1 MTNTP
6 IRLLR
11 FLLLFTLIGTA
22 ATAVAADDW
31 KFPPAARIVALGD
44 IHGAYSELG
53 GLLRD
58 TGLVDNELRWT
69 GGTTQLVSVGDLLDR
84 GDDSRKVMDL
94 LMRLQQESAAAGGAV
109 HVVLGNHE
117 VMNLTGD
124 LRYVTDGEYAAYQDL
139 EPAGVRE
146 QARAAFVTDASARG
160 LSVGEAESTFEEQ
173 FPPGYFGHNAAFSAD
188 GIYGEWMQS
197 MPTMIKVGDTVFV
210 HGGLAPALLESDI
223 PTINAQVSQTVADY
237 NRIWN
242 GVATRFQVPVARR
255 GRVDAL
261 RALGDAE
268 ATAAAAQLET
278 LLEAPVLG
286 PVGPLW
292 IRENALC
299 HELTQFDTVSAILAR
314 LGAKRV
320 VFGHTPTVSRRVTSR
335 LGGLI
340 IMADTGMLRSYY
352 DGTPAALII
361 EGDKLQVRY
370 AGKQSAEP
378 VDVEIRRV
386 GERPGNLN
394 DDQLEDFLAT
404 AEIVATEEVGT
415 GVTKPLRVTLQRDG
429 ISVQALYKGVST
441 PVGGNS
447 QRRRQ
452 LIEKSDRYQ
461 HEVAAYKLDRLLDL
475 NLVPVTVEREVNG
488 NPGAL
493 QFWVNG
499 MISLLE
505 KTEQNLRAD
514 GYCPINPQ
522 YNMMYVFDSLILNTD
537 RTQQNVTFTRD
548 DWMLVL
554 IDHSRAFRLSRKLP
568 ADFRNFPIQVG
579 DEMARRLERLDQK
592 TLTAELGEY
601 IDREQI
607 RALLARRD
615 DLLKQYRK

>member
-1 MTNTP
+1 MTTTP
-6 IRLLR
+6 LRLLR
-11 FLLLFTLIGTA
+11 FLLLFTLIGAA
-22 ATAVAADDW
+22 ATALAADDW
-31 KFPPAARIVALGD
+31 KFPASTRIVVVGD

-58 TGLVDNELRWT
+58 TGLADEQLRWT
-69 GGTTQLVSVGDLLDR
+69 GGRTQLVSVGDLLDR

-94 LMRLQQESAAAGGAV
+94 LMRLQQEAAAAGGAV
-109 HVVLGNHE
+109 HVILGNHE
-117 VMNLTGD
+117 VMNLTSD

-139 EPAGVRE
+139 EPAAVRE
-146 QARAAFVTDASARG
+146 QARAAFIVDASASG
-160 LSVGEAESTFEEQ
+160 LSEDEAASTFEER
-173 FPPGYFGHNAAFSAD
+173 FPPGYFGHSAAFSAT
-188 GIYGEWMQS
+188 GVYGKWLQS

-210 HGGLAPALLESDI
+210 HGGLSPVLLESDI
-223 PTINAQVSQTVADY
+223 PTINAQVTQTVADY
-237 NRIWN
+237 NRVWD
-242 GVATRFQVPVARR
+242 GVAARFQVPVARR

-261 RALGDAE
+261 RGLGDEE

-278 LLEAPVLG
+278 LLEAPLLG
-286 PVGPLW
+286 PIGPLW

-299 HELTQFDTVSAILAR
+299 HELTQYDTVKSILDR

-352 DGTPAALII
+352 EGTPAALII
-361 EGDKLQVRY
+361 EGDNLQVRY
-370 AGKQSAEP
+370 AGSQSAEP
-378 VDVEIRRV
+378 VDAEIRRV

-394 DDQLEDFLAT
+394 DDQLEEFLAT

-415 GVTKPLRVTLQRDG
+415 GVTKPLRVTLERDG
-429 ISVQALYKGVST
+429 ISVRALYKGVST
-441 PVGGNS
+441 PISGNS

-475 NLVPVTVEREVNG
+475 NLVPVTVERSVNG

-493 QFWVNG
+493 QFWVND

-505 KTEQNLRAD
+505 KNEQNVRAD

-522 YNMMYVFDSLILNTD
+522 YNLMYVFDSLILNTD

-568 ADFRNFPIQVG
+568 ADFSNFPIQVG
-579 DEMARRLERLDQK
+579 DEMARRLERLDQE
-592 TLTAELGEY
+592 TLTTALGEY
-601 IDREQI
+601 LDREQI

-615 DLLKQYRK
+615 DLLKTYRK

>member
-299 HELTQFDTVSAILAR
+299 HELTQYDTVSAILAR